1 MADAEAMIVFF
12 LWHTAERRQMK
23 KKLEEL
29 NLLDDFL
36 FGTLISHPI
45 YGERFAKTL
54 VATLLGRDVKIL
66 KIVPQMNFYGHYHYA
81 ASLRSIWL

>member
-1 MADAEAMIVFF
+1 
-12 LWHTAERRQMK
+12 MK

-36 FGTLISHPI
+36 FGTLISHPV

-54 VATLLGRDVKIL
+54 VATLLNRDVKIL
-66 KIVPQMNFYGHYHYA
+66 KSFHK
-81 ASLRSIWL
+81 